1 MCEMRTE
8 DAEDA
13 EEKTRD
19 GMGRSRMVARGQ
31 PGGGMGTRVW
41 LENGR
46 GRREGHGG
54 YTRESDGCAPRRR
67 RTRTNNGCS
76 QPQLPR
82 GIFQS
87 RELRYGSGTFSA
99 GGKVRV

>member
-1 MCEMRTE
+1 
-8 DAEDA
+8 
-13 EEKTRD
+13 
-19 GMGRSRMVARGQ
+19 MVARGQ
-31 PGGGMGTRVW
+31 PGGGTGSQVW

-54 YTRESDGCAPRRR
+54 LHEESGGCAPRRR

-87 RELRYGSGTFSA
+87 RESLYCSGTLSA
-99 GGKVRV
+99 GGRVRI